1 MPDGPGPDG
10 QDLAG
15 AAAQAEAPAQRVGL
29 AEALTEWR
37 YRLFPDHVIGE
48 ILSKGWV
55 DNAAPFAFLLIVLG
69 LFGALIPDFFSPASL
84 VTSARQ
90 LGEFGCV
97 VLGEMV
103 VMVGGGIDLSV
114 GSNFALGNMV
124 ALICMNLAG
133 LPVGVAFA
141 CTVLACGAV
150 GLLNGVLV
158 GYLRLRAFLT
168 TLVVL
173 IIVRAVV
180 DVLLLRYSV
189 AISTGSADSGLWDW
203 LGDATLLGVP
213 FSFVVLLAL
222 VAGGHVI
229 LSRTR
234 PGWHVMAV
242 GGSRRSAYNAGISVR
257 RTVCATYA
265 VAGLLVGLSAFLY
278 AARLGST
285 GSETGAGLEL
295 SVLTAA
301 ILGGNSLGGGRG
313 SAAKALMGSIT
324 VLAIINGVVRLGLH
338 AGAGPLVLG
347 VFLLLAI
354 IVDVRWL
361 KNRHKILSKVYI
373 APAYQRLAPAPSALE
388 GSGSP
393 YALNDKLSSVEII
406 GLDRVDGPEDVIFDR
421 DDNLYTGSRHGDIH
435 RFFAPDYAR
444 HEIFAHIG
452 GFPLGM
458 AFDREDNLLV
468 CVGGMGLYQV
478 RPDRTV
484 EKVTD
489 ETNRS
494 RLSVNDDTR
503 LRLADDLDIAP
514 DGRIYFSEATI
525 RYEMHTWPV
534 DALEARGN
542 GRLIC
547 YDPARRSTRTLL
559 RGLRFPNGICLSHD
573 GQSFLFAQTWACSI
587 TRYWIAGPRAGT
599 TEVVIA
605 NLPGHPDN
613 INRSSDGNYWLA
625 LVGMRSPVVDLAL
638 RMPGFRRRMARRV
651 AGDEW
656 LYPNINIGCVV
667 KINDRGEVLDAL
679 WDRHGRNHP
688 MITSM
693 REHRGWLY
701 LGGILNNRIG
711 RYRIPG
717 ADPEWTG
724 SDSYWGKRQGA
735 PA

>member
-1 MPDGPGPDG
+1 MPDGRAAVPPVA
-10 QDLAG
+10 Q
-15 AAAQAEAPAQRVGL
+15 AAAPQRVSLGETL
-29 AEALTEWR
+29 VRWR
-37 YRLFPDHVIGE
+37 YALFPDHVVGE
-48 ILSKGWV
+48 VLSKGWV
-55 DNAAPFAFLLIVLG
+55 DNATPFAFLLIVLAA
-69 LFGALIPDFFSPASL
+69 FSSLIPDFLSPASL
-84 VTSARQ
+84 ESSARQ

-124 ALICMNLAG
+124 ALICMNLLG
-133 LPVGVAFA
+133 LPTPVSFA
-141 CTVLACGAV
+141 CTLLACGAV

-173 IIVRAVV
+173 IIVRAMV
-180 DVLLLRYSV
+180 DTLLLHYSV
-189 AISTGSADSGLWDW
+189 PISTATVDSGLWDW
-203 LGDATLLGVP
+203 LGDGVVLGVP
-213 FSFVVLLAL
+213 FSLVVLGVL
-222 VAGGHVI
+222 VVGGHVL

-257 RTVCATYA
+257 RTICATY
-265 VAGLLVGLSAFLY
+265 VIAGLLCGLAAFLY
-278 AARLGST
+278 ASRLGST
-285 GSETGAGLEL
+285 GSDTGAGLEL

-313 SAAKALMGSIT
+313 STAKALMGSIT
-324 VLAIINGVVRLGLH
+324 VLAIVNGVVRLGLH
-338 AGAGPLVLG
+338 SGAGPLILG
-347 VFLLLAI
+347 AFLLLAI
-354 IVDVRWL
+354 VVDVKWL
-361 KNRHKILSKVYI
+361 KNRHKLLSKVYI
-373 APAYQRLAPAPSALE
+373 SPAYQRLAPAPSAQE

-393 YALNDKLSSVEII
+393 YAVNDKLNDVEVI
-406 GLDRVDGPEDVIFDR
+406 GLNMVDGPEDVIFDR
-421 DDNLYTGSRHGDIH
+421 DDHMYTGSRHGDIH
-435 RFFAPDYAR
+435 RFFAPDYTR

-458 AFDREDNLLV
+458 AFDRAGNLLV

-478 RPDRTV
+478 RPDATV

-489 ETNRS
+489 ETNRT

-547 YDPARRSTRTLL
+547 YDPAHRTTRTIL
-559 RGLRFPNGICLSHD
+559 RGLRFPNGICMAHD

-587 TRYWIAGPRAGT
+587 SRYWIAGPRAGT
-599 TEVVIA
+599 TETVIA

-613 INRSSDGNYWLA
+613 INRASDGNYWLA

-651 AGDEW
+651 AADEW
-656 LYPNINIGCVV
+656 LYPNINIGSVV
-667 KINDRGEVLDAL
+667 KINDRGQVLDAL
-679 WDRHGRNHP
+679 WDRTGRNHP

-701 LGGILNNRIG
+701 LGGILNNRVG

-717 ADPEWTG
+717 ADVNWTCN
-724 SDSYWGKRQGA
+724 DSYWGPRA
-735 PA
+735 

>member
-1 MPDGPGPDG
+1 MPEAPGPDVRVAPP
-10 QDLAG
+10 LAG
-15 AAAQAEAPAQRVGL
+15 EQRVSL
-29 AEALTEWR
+29 AETLTKWR
-37 YRLFPDHVIGE
+37 YRLFPDHVVGE

-55 DNAAPFAFLLIVLG
+55 DNATPFAFLVIVLT

-84 VTSARQ
+84 IASGHQ

-124 ALICMNLAG
+124 ALICMNLGG
-133 LPVGVAFA
+133 LPAGAALA
-141 CTVLACGAV
+141 CTMVACGAV

-168 TLVVL
+168 TLVTL
-173 IIVRAVV
+173 IIVRAIV
-180 DVLLLRYSV
+180 DVMLLRYSV
-189 AISTGSADSGLWDW
+189 DISTGTADSALWDW
-203 LGDATLLGVP
+203 LGDATLLGLP
-213 FSFVVLLAL
+213 FSFVVLLTL
-222 VAGGHVI
+222 VAGGHVM

-257 RTVCATYA
+257 RTVCATY
-265 VAGLLVGLSAFLY
+265 VIAGLLVGLAAFLF

-285 GSETGAGLEL
+285 GSDTGAGLEL
-295 SVLTAA
+295 GVLTAA

-313 SAAKALMGSIT
+313 STVKALMGSIT
-324 VLAIINGVVRLGLH
+324 VLAITNGVVRLGLH

-361 KNRHKILSKVYI
+361 KNRHKLLSKVYI
-373 APAYQRLAPAPSALE
+373 SPAYQRLAPAPSAAE
-388 GSGSP
+388 GSTSP
-393 YALNDKLSSVEII
+393 YAMNDKLHDVEII
-406 GLDRVDGPEDVIFDR
+406 GLDMVDGPEDVIFDR
-421 DDNLYTGSRHGDIH
+421 DDNMYTGSRHGDIH
-435 RFFAPDYAR
+435 RFLAPDYKR

-494 RLSVNDDTR
+494 YTSVNDDTR

-514 DGRIYFSEATI
+514 DGKIYFSEATI
-525 RYEMHTWPV
+525 RYEMHQWPV
-534 DALEARGN
+534 DSLEARGN

-547 YDPARRSTRTLL
+547 YDPARRSTRTIL
-559 RGLRFPNGICLSHD
+559 RGLRFSNGVCMAHD
-573 GQSFLFAQTWACSI
+573 NRSFLFAQTWNCSI
-587 TRYWIAGPRAGT
+587 SRYWLEGPKTGT
-599 TEVVIA
+599 AELLID
-605 NLPGHPDN
+605 NLPGLPDN
-613 INRSSDGNYWLA
+613 INRASDGTYWLA
-625 LVGMRSPVVDLAL
+625 MVGMRSPALDLAL
-638 RMPGFRRRMARRV
+638 RMPAFRRRMARRV
-651 AGDEW
+651 AADEW
-656 LYPNINIGCVV
+656 LYPNINVGCVV
-667 KINDRGEVLDAL
+667 KFDEQGRILDAL
-679 WDRHGRNHP
+679 WDRGGRNHP
-688 MITSM
+688 MITSI
-693 REHRGWLY
+693 REHKGWLY
-701 LGGILNNRIG
+701 LGGILNNRVG

-717 ADPEWTG
+717 ADPNWTG
-724 SDSYWGKRQGA
+724 IGSYWGAKA
-735 PA
+735 

>member
-1 MPDGPGPDG
+1 MPEAPGPDVRLAPL
-10 QDLAG
+10 LAG
-15 AAAQAEAPAQRVGL
+15 EQRVSL
-29 AEALTEWR
+29 AETLTEWR
-37 YRLFPDHVIGE
+37 YRLFPDHVVGE

-55 DNAAPFAFLLIVLG
+55 DNATPFAFLVIVLT
-69 LFGALIPDFFSPASL
+69 LFGALIPDFFSPGSL
-84 VTSARQ
+84 VVSGRQ

-133 LPVGVAFA
+133 LPAGAALA
-141 CTVLACGAV
+141 CTMAACGLV

-168 TLVVL
+168 TLVTL

-180 DVLLLRYSV
+180 DVLLLRYAV
-189 AISTGSADSGLWDW
+189 DISTGTADSALWDW
-203 LGDATLLGVP
+203 LGDATVLGLP
-213 FSFVVLLAL
+213 FSLVVLLAL
-222 VAGGHVI
+222 VAGGHVM

-242 GGSRRSAYNAGISVR
+242 GGSRRSAYNAGIPVR
-257 RTVCATYA
+257 RTVCATY
-265 VAGLLVGLSAFLY
+265 VIAGLLVGLAAFLF

-285 GSETGAGLEL
+285 GSDTGAGLEL
-295 SVLTAA
+295 GVLTAA

-313 SAAKALMGSIT
+313 STMKALMGSVT

-347 VFLLLAI
+347 VFLLLAV

-373 APAYQRLAPAPSALE
+373 SPAYQRLAPAPSAAE
-388 GSGSP
+388 GSASP
-393 YALNDKLSSVEII
+393 YAMNDKLHDVEII
-406 GLDRVDGPEDVIFDR
+406 GLGMVDGPEDVIFDR
-421 DDNLYTGSRHGDIH
+421 DDNMYTGSRHGDIH
-435 RFFAPDYAR
+435 RFLAPDYGR

-458 AFDREDNLLV
+458 AFDRQDNLLV

-494 RLSVNDDTR
+494 RTSVNDDTR

-514 DGRIYFSEATI
+514 DGKIYFSEATI
-525 RYEMHTWPV
+525 RYEMHQWPV
-534 DALEARGN
+534 DSLEARGN

-559 RGLRFPNGICLSHD
+559 RGLRFPNGICMAHD
-573 GQSFLFAQTWACSI
+573 NRSFLFAQTWNCSVS
-587 TRYWIAGPRAGT
+587 RYWIEGPKAGT
-599 TEVVIA
+599 VEPLID
-605 NLPGHPDN
+605 NLPGLPDN
-613 INRSSDGNYWLA
+613 INRASDGTYWLA
-625 LVGMRSPVVDLAL
+625 MVGMRSPALDLAL
-638 RMPGFRRRMARRV
+638 RMPAFRRRMARRV
-651 AGDEW
+651 AADEW
-656 LYPNINIGCVV
+656 LYPNINVGCVV
-667 KINDRGEVLDAL
+667 KFDEQGRILDAL
-679 WDRHGRNHP
+679 WDRSGRNHP
-688 MITSM
+688 MITSI
-693 REHRGWLY
+693 REHKGWLY
-701 LGGILNNRIG
+701 LGGILNNRVG

-717 ADPEWTG
+717 ADPNWTG
-724 SDSYWGKRQGA
+724 VGSYWGAGA
-735 PA
+735 

>member
-1 MPDGPGPDG
+1 MP
-10 QDLAG
+10 
-15 AAAQAEAPAQRVGL
+15 EAPAPDLHVAGSPAAGQRVSSG
-29 AEALTEWR
+29 ERLTELR

-55 DNAAPFAFLLIVLG
+55 DNATPFAFLVIVLA
-69 LFGALIPDFFSPASL
+69 LFGALIPDFFSTASL
-84 VTSARQ
+84 VASGRQ

-114 GSNFALGNMV
+114 GSNFALGNIV
-124 ALICMNLAG
+124 ALMCMNLAG
-133 LPVGVAFA
+133 MPAGAALA
-141 CTVLACGAV
+141 CTLTACGAV

-173 IIVRAVV
+173 IIVRAIV
-180 DVLLLRYSV
+180 DTLLLQYSV
-189 AISTGSADSGLWDW
+189 AISTGSSDSAAWDW
-203 LGDATLLGVP
+203 IGDATLAGVP
-213 FSFVVLLAL
+213 FSMVVLLAL
-222 VAGGHVI
+222 CAGGHVI

-242 GGSRRSAYNAGISVR
+242 GGSRRSAHNAGISVR
-257 RTVCATYA
+257 RTVCATY
-265 VAGLLVGLSAFLY
+265 VIAGLLVGLASFLF

-285 GSETGAGLEL
+285 GSDTGAGLEL

-313 SAAKALMGSIT
+313 STAKALMGSIT
-324 VLAIINGVVRLGLH
+324 VLAIVNGVVRLGLH

-347 VFLLLAI
+347 LFLLLAI
-354 IVDVRWL
+354 VVDVRWL

-373 APAYQRLAPAPSALE
+373 SPAYQRLAPAPSAQE

-393 YALNDKLSSVEII
+393 YALNDKLADVEVI
-406 GLDRVDGPEDVIFDR
+406 GLDMVDGPEDVIFDR
-421 DDNLYTGSRHGDIH
+421 DDHMYTGSRHGDIH
-435 RFFAPDYAR
+435 RFLAPDYQR

-458 AFDREDNLLV
+458 AFDPEDNLLV
-468 CVGGMGLYQV
+468 CVGGMGLYRV
-478 RPDRTV
+478 RPDRVV

-489 ETNRS
+489 ETNRT

-514 DGRIYFSEATI
+514 DGKIYFSEATI

-547 YDPARRSTRTLL
+547 YDPARRSTRTIL
-559 RGLRFPNGICLSHD
+559 RGLRFPNGVCMAHD
-573 GQSFLFAQTWACSI
+573 NQSFLFAQTWACSI
-587 TRYWIAGPRAGT
+587 SRHWIAGPRAGQ
-599 TEVVIA
+599 TELLID

-613 INRSSDGNYWLA
+613 INRASDGTYWLA

-651 AGDEW
+651 AADEW

-667 KINDRGEVLDAL
+667 KIDDRGQVLDAL
-679 WDRHGRNHP
+679 WDRTGRNHP

-693 REHRGWLY
+693 REHKGFLY

-717 ADPEWTG
+717 ADPEWT
-724 SDSYWGKRQGA
+724 SRSSYWGARA
-735 PA
+735 

>member
-1 MPDGPGPDG
+1 MPEGAGPG
-10 QDLAG
+10 LRS
-15 AAAQAEAPAQRVGL
+15 AQAEPAQPARVGL
-29 AEALTEWR
+29 AERLTEQR
-37 YRLFPDHVIGE
+37 YRLFPDHVVGE
-48 ILSKGWV
+48 ILAKGWV
-55 DNAAPFAFLLIVLG
+55 DNATPFAFLLIVLA
-69 LFGALIPDFFSPASL
+69 LFGSLIPDFFSGASL
-84 VTSARQ
+84 VASARQ

-97 VLGEMV
+97 VIGQTIVL
-103 VMVGGGIDLSV
+103 VGGGIDLSV
-114 GSNFALGNMV
+114 GSSFALGNIV
-124 ALICMNLAG
+124 ALMCINLAG
-133 LPVGVAFA
+133 LPAWAAFG
-141 CTVLACGAV
+141 CTLAACGAV

-168 TLVVL
+168 TLVTL

-180 DVLLLRYSV
+180 DVLLLHEAV
-189 AISTGSADSGLWDW
+189 PISMGNSNSAVWDW
-203 LGDATLLGVP
+203 LGDATVAGVP
-213 FSFVVLLAL
+213 FSLVVWL
-222 VAGGHVI
+222 VLIVGGHVI

-242 GGSRRSAYNAGISVR
+242 GGSRRSAHNAGISVR
-257 RTVCATYA
+257 RTVCATY
-265 VAGLLVGLSAFLY
+265 VIAGLLTGLSAFLF

-285 GSETGAGLEL
+285 GSETGSGLEL

-313 SAAKALMGSIT
+313 SMAKALMGSIT
-324 VLAIINGVVRLGLH
+324 VLAITNGVVRLGLH

-347 VFLLLAI
+347 LFLLLAI
-354 IVDVRWL
+354 VVDVRWL

-373 APAYQRLAPAPSALE
+373 SPAYQRLAPPASAAADA
-388 GSGSP
+388 GTP
-393 YALNDKLSSVEII
+393 YAMNDKLADVEVL

-421 DDNLYTGSRHGDIH
+421 NDHMYTGSRHGDIH
-435 RFFAPDYAR
+435 RFLAPDYTR
-444 HEIFAHIG
+444 HEVFAHIG

-458 AFDREDNLLV
+458 AFDRDDNLLV

-478 RPDRTV
+478 RPDRVV

-494 RLSVNDDTR
+494 RLSINDDTR

-514 DGRIYFSEATI
+514 DGKIYFSEATT
-525 RYEMHTWPV
+525 RYEMNTWPV

-547 YDPARRSTRTLL
+547 YDPARGSTRTIL
-559 RGLRFPNGICLSHD
+559 RGLRFPNGICLAHD

-587 TRYWIAGPRAGT
+587 SRYWLAGPKAGT
-599 TEVVIA
+599 TELVIA

-613 INRSSDGNYWLA
+613 INRASDGTYWLA
-625 LVGMRSPVVDLAL
+625 LVGMRSPVVDLSL

-651 AGDEW
+651 AADEW

-667 KINDRGEVLDAL
+667 KIDDGGQVLDAL

-693 REHRGWLY
+693 REHRGYLY
-701 LGGILNNRIG
+701 LGGILNNRVG

-717 ADPEWTG
+717 ADPDWTG
-724 SDSYWGKRQGA
+724 IGSYWGARA
-735 PA
+735 

>member
-1 MPDGPGPDG
+1 MPDGRAALTPP
-10 QDLAG
+10 AE
-15 AAAQAEAPAQRVGL
+15 AAAPRRIGWGETLVR
-29 AEALTEWR
+29 WR
-37 YRLFPDHVIGE
+37 YALFPDHVVGE
-48 ILSKGWV
+48 ILAKGWV
-55 DNAAPFAFLLIVLG
+55 DNATPFAFLLIVLV
-69 LFGALIPDFFSPASL
+69 LFSSLIPDFLAPASL
-84 VTSARQ
+84 ASSARQ

-124 ALICMNLAG
+124 ALICMNLLG
-133 LPVGVAFA
+133 LPAPASFA
-141 CTVLACGAV
+141 CTLLACGAV

-173 IIVRAVV
+173 IIVRAIV
-180 DVLLLRYSV
+180 DTLLLNYAV
-189 AISTGSADSGLWDW
+189 AVSTATVESDLWDW
-203 LGDATLLGVP
+203 LGDGAVLGVP
-213 FSFVVLLAL
+213 LSLIVLGVLVV
-222 VAGGHVI
+222 GGHVL

-257 RTVCATYA
+257 RTICATY
-265 VAGLLVGLSAFLY
+265 VIAGLLCGLAAFLN

-285 GSETGAGLEL
+285 GSDTGAGLEL

-313 SAAKALMGSIT
+313 STAKALMGSIT
-324 VLAIINGVVRLGLH
+324 VLAIVNGVVRLGLH
-338 AGAGPLVLG
+338 AGAGPLILG
-347 VFLLLAI
+347 AFLLLAI
-354 IVDVRWL
+354 VIDVKWL

-373 APAYQRLAPAPSALE
+373 SPAYQLLAPAPSALE

-393 YALNDKLSSVEII
+393 YAVNDKLNDVEII
-406 GLDRVDGPEDVIFDR
+406 GLNMVDGPEDVIFDR

-435 RFFAPDYAR
+435 RFFAPDYTR

-458 AFDREDNLLV
+458 AFDRAGNLLV

-478 RPDRTV
+478 RPDATV
-484 EKVTD
+484 EKITD

-494 RLSVNDDTR
+494 KLSVNDDTR

-514 DGRIYFSEATI
+514 DGRIFFSEATI

-547 YDPARRSTRTLL
+547 YDPAQRTTRTIL
-559 RGLRFPNGICLSHD
+559 RGLRFPNGVCMAHD

-587 TRYWIAGPRAGT
+587 SRYWIAGPRAGT
-599 TEVVIA
+599 TETVIA

-613 INRSSDGNYWLA
+613 INRASDGNYWVA
-625 LVGMRSPVVDLAL
+625 MVGMRSPVVDLAL

-651 AGDEW
+651 AADEW
-656 LYPNINIGCVV
+656 LYPNINIGAVV
-667 KINDRGEVLDAL
+667 KIDGRGQVLDAL
-679 WDRHGRNHP
+679 WDRGGRNHP

-717 ADPEWTG
+717 ADINWTG
-724 SDSYWGKRQGA
+724 NDSYWGPRA
-735 PA
+735 

>member
-1 MPDGPGPDG
+1 MPEAPGPDVRVAHP
-10 QDLAG
+10 LAG
-15 AAAQAEAPAQRVGL
+15 EQQVSL
-29 AEALTEWR
+29 AETLTKWR
-37 YRLFPDHVIGE
+37 YRLFPDHVVGE

-55 DNAAPFAFLLIVLG
+55 DNATPFAFLVIVLT

-84 VTSARQ
+84 VASGRQ

-124 ALICMNLAG
+124 ALICMNLGG
-133 LPVGVAFA
+133 LPAGAALA
-141 CTVLACGAV
+141 CTMAACGAV

-168 TLVVL
+168 TLVTL

-189 AISTGSADSGLWDW
+189 DISTGTAESALWDW
-203 LGDATLLGVP
+203 LGEATVLGLP
-213 FSFVVLLAL
+213 FSLVVLLTL
-222 VAGGHVI
+222 VAGGHAM

-257 RTVCATYA
+257 RTVCATY
-265 VAGLLVGLSAFLY
+265 VIAGLLVGLAAFLF

-285 GSETGAGLEL
+285 GSDTGAGLEL
-295 SVLTAA
+295 GVLTAA

-313 SAAKALMGSIT
+313 STVKALMGSVT
-324 VLAIINGVVRLGLH
+324 VLAITNGVVRLGLH

-373 APAYQRLAPAPSALE
+373 SPAYQRLAPAPSAAE
-388 GSGSP
+388 GSTSP
-393 YALNDKLSSVEII
+393 YAMNDKLHDVEII
-406 GLDRVDGPEDVIFDR
+406 GLDMVDGPEDVIFDR
-421 DDNLYTGSRHGDIH
+421 DDNMYTGSRHGDIH
-435 RFFAPDYAR
+435 RFLAPDYKR

-458 AFDREDNLLV
+458 AFDRQDNLLV

-494 RLSVNDDTR
+494 RTSVNDDTR

-514 DGRIYFSEATI
+514 DGKIYFSEATI
-525 RYEMHTWPV
+525 RYEMHQWPV
-534 DALEARGN
+534 DSLEARGN

-547 YDPARRSTRTLL
+547 YDPARRSTRTIL
-559 RGLRFPNGICLSHD
+559 RGLRFPNGICMAHD
-573 GQSFLFAQTWACSI
+573 NRSFLFAQTWNCSI
-587 TRYWIAGPRAGT
+587 SRYWLEGPKAGT
-599 TEVVIA
+599 AELLID
-605 NLPGHPDN
+605 NLPGLPDN
-613 INRSSDGNYWLA
+613 INRASDGTYWLA
-625 LVGMRSPVVDLAL
+625 MVGMRSPALDLAL
-638 RMPGFRRRMARRV
+638 RMPAFRRRMARRV
-651 AGDEW
+651 AADEW
-656 LYPNINIGCVV
+656 LYPNINVGCVV
-667 KINDRGEVLDAL
+667 KFDEQGRILDAL
-679 WDRHGRNHP
+679 WDRGGRNHP
-688 MITSM
+688 MITSI
-693 REHRGWLY
+693 REHKGWLY
-701 LGGILNNRIG
+701 LGGILNNRVG

-717 ADPEWTG
+717 ADPNWTG
-724 SDSYWGKRQGA
+724 IGSYWGAKA
-735 PA
+735 

>member
-1 MPDGPGPDG
+1 MPEAPGPTIH
-10 QDLAG
+10 AG
-15 AAAQAEAPAQRVGL
+15 APPETARPVSFGETVTA
-29 AEALTEWR
+29 WR
-37 YRLFPDHVIGE
+37 YRLFPDHVVGE
-48 ILSKGWV
+48 LLSKGWV
-55 DNAAPFAFLLIVLG
+55 DNATPFAFLVIVLA
-69 LFGALIPDFFSPASL
+69 LFGTLIPDFFSPASL

-114 GSNFALGNMV
+114 GSSFALGNMV
-124 ALICMNLAG
+124 ALICMNLGGFPAWA
-133 LPVGVAFA
+133 AFA
-141 CTVLACGAV
+141 CTLLACGAV

-168 TLVVL
+168 TLVTL

-189 AISTGSADSGLWDW
+189 AISTGTADSDVWDW
-203 LGDATLLGVP
+203 IGDATVLGVP
-213 FSFVVLLAL
+213 FSLVVLLAL
-222 VAGGHVI
+222 VAAGHAI
-229 LSRTR
+229 LSRSR

-242 GGSRRSAYNAGISVR
+242 GGSRRSAYNAGIPVR
-257 RTVCATYA
+257 RTVCATY
-265 VAGLLVGLSAFLY
+265 VIAGLLVGLAAFLY

-285 GSETGAGLEL
+285 GSDTGAGLEL

-313 SAAKALMGSIT
+313 STAKALMGSVT
-324 VLAIINGVVRLGLH
+324 VLAITNGVVRLGMH

-347 VFLLLAI
+347 AFLLLAI
-354 IVDVRWL
+354 VVDVRWL

-373 APAYQRLAPAPSALE
+373 SPAYQLLDPAPTAQE

-393 YALNDKLSSVEII
+393 YALNDKLSDVEVI
-406 GLDRVDGPEDVIFDR
+406 GLDMVDGPEDVIFDR
-421 DDNLYTGSRHGDIH
+421 DDHMYTGSRHGDIH
-435 RFFAPDYAR
+435 RFLAPDYTR
-444 HEIFAHIG
+444 HEVFAHIG

-458 AFDREDNLLV
+458 AFDRDGVLLV

-478 RPDRTV
+478 RPDGTV

-547 YDPARRSTRTLL
+547 YDPARRSTRTIL
-559 RGLRFPNGICLSHD
+559 RGLRFPNGVCMSHD

-587 TRYWIAGPRAGT
+587 SRHWVAGPRAGQ

-613 INRSSDGNYWLA
+613 INRASDGTYWLA

-651 AGDEW
+651 AADEW
-656 LYPNINIGCVV
+656 LYPNINVGCVV
-667 KINDRGEVLDAL
+667 KIDDEGRVLDAL

-693 REHRGWLY
+693 REHRGYLY
-701 LGGILNNRIG
+701 LGGILNNRVG

-717 ADPEWTG
+717 ADPDWTG
-724 SDSYWGKRQGA
+724 NDSYWGPRA
-735 PA
+735 